1 MGDESF
7 YVFTLQSK
15 NSLYLNFETAL
26 YRDIGDPLR
35 FSYPADHPLA
45 SEFEEQMIA
54 LLKEWKGEGEY
65 LSVHHPDEQGAR
77 DDAPDCTALMLMGAA
92 SGSIGEILFGR
103 RRDDGRDEDV
113 EDVRG
118 SCDIHPKSL
127 RVRVR
132 HDPVRGKQDIDGEA
146 TTWEIDAK
154 GIRDDDCA
162 FLVVE
167 CKCHKS
173 RIHQGILGN
182 LAFSIIDA
190 GGTGGVIV
198 SPMDLQKGAKKI
210 AASQNIVHVKLPAN
224 STPENFIIK
233 FLNKVFAQLT
243 DKLVVSDVASCEV
256 VPTPKPLEEKPQNTM
271 TEKGTKMTIEEFEE
285 WFEKPVELLS
295 GYEHAGFSHLMLTLP
310 LQSGSIVRRAAW
322 EKGICNA
329 RFTKLCKEISQV
341 LMSIR

>member
-1 MGDESF
+1 MDETKTWRT
-7 YVFTLQSK
+7 YEEVAT
-15 NSLYLNFETAL
+15 YILN
-26 YRDIGDPLR
+26 R
-35 FSYPADHPLA
+35 FA
-45 SEFEEQMIA
+45 SEFGMTRFE
-54 LLKEWKGEGEY
+54 
-65 LSVHHPDEQGAR
+65 
-77 DDAPDCTALMLMGAA
+77 
-92 SGSIGEILFGR
+92 
-103 RRDDGRDEDV
+103 
-113 EDVRG
+113 
-118 SCDIHPKSL
+118 
-127 RVRVR
+127 
-132 HDPVRGKQDIDGEA
+132 GKQDIDGEA

-256 VPTPKPLEEKPQNTM
+256 VPTR
-271 TEKGTKMTIEEFEE
+271 
-285 WFEKPVELLS
+285 S
-295 GYEHAGFSHLMLTLP
+295 
-310 LQSGSIVRRAAW
+310 R
-322 EKGICNA
+322 
-329 RFTKLCKEISQV
+329 
-341 LMSIR
+341 